1 MNPRPAIL
9 SLLLMLLCVLPV
21 FSSDTLSPAGRWK
34 TVDDKSGK
42 PKSIM
47 NIVLK
52 GDTLVATIDSLYR
65 EPGEEPDPVCDKCTD
80 WRKNMKVKGLTI
92 TDAMVKH
99 KNEWSGGRITDPDN
113 GKAYRCIMKLQDR
126 GARLEVHGYIGFA
139 LIGRSQYWQRIK

>member
-1 MNPRPAIL
+1 MTLFA
-9 SLLLMLLCVLPV
+9 LPV

-34 TVDDKSGK
+34 TIDDKSGK

-47 NIVLK
+47 NIVMK

-65 EPGEEPDPVCDKCTD
+65 EPGEDPDPVCDKCTG
-80 WRKNMKVKGLTI
+80 WRNNKKTKGLTI

-99 KNEWSGGRITDPDN
+99 KNEWSGGHITDPNN
-113 GKAYRCIMKLQDR
+113 GKTYRCIMKLRDN
-126 GARLEVHGYIGFA
+126 GTRLEVHGYIGFA